1 MVRRH
6 DEKSHDHA
14 KLWIVEKGTNAAL
27 VVLIPFGLLI
37 PNRLFDTILAILITA
52 HAYWGM
58 EACVVEYVR
67 VLLFGPQLPKVAMGV
82 VYAVTALMLG
92 GLLFLNFNDIGLCR
106 GFWRIWRNMR
116 KPADGRK

>member
-6 DEKSHDHA
+6 DEKPHDHA

-52 HAYWGM
+52 HAYWGL

-67 VLLFGPQLPKVAMGV
+67 VLLFGLQLPKVAMGV